1 MALPIP
7 SQALKEPHPS
17 VDTFASNP
25 RRVLF
30 VEDSKF
36 DYELIPAALARER
49 LALQSTHVTATTVAT
64 GLAFLAVQHHIELE
78 IAGNDNGNGN
88 GIGGLNASKRRPG
101 VVGVHACARVPH
113 STPNIANKLRVGT
126 PIVSSVFFVICAI
139 RAACA
144 SRATRATRATPA
156 SEPFLSTA
164 YL

>member
-25 RRVLF
+25 RHVLF

-49 LALQSTHVTATTVAT
+49 LALQSTHVTATAVAT

-78 IAGNDNGNGN
+78 IAGNDNGNG
-88 GIGGLNASKRRPG
+88 IGGLNASKRRPS
-101 VVGVHACARVPH
+101 VFGVHACARVPH

-144 SRATRATRATPA
+144 SCASRATRATPE
-156 SEPFLSTA
+156 SEPFPSTA